1 MVSVLLFLPLLL
13 ICLYSLNTRVKERR
27 FKAEEFNGVLAA
39 SELSILAADSMGGL
53 MKREKGQCLNEKA
66 EAKNFQQSYPFVRRR
81 SNTLK
86 FICTTIIDVVEK
98 VFSIY
103 CITVTVT

>member
-1 MVSVLLFLPLLL
+1 
-13 ICLYSLNTRVKERR
+13 
-27 FKAEEFNGVLAA
+27 
-39 SELSILAADSMGGL
+39 MGGAYEE
-53 MKREKGQCLNEKA
+53 RERPMLRKKEKA
-66 EAKNFQQSYPFVRRR
+66 EAKNFQSKLSVRRRR